1 LLILKWARAK
11 VVEGRKT
18 INILMVEDSAI
29 DAFLTREIL
38 SDSQNNV
45 YKISTVTDGFAALSF
60 LQGIN
65 GYEQSSQP
73 DLIILDLNL
82 PRMRGFD
89 FLAVIKKVP
98 ELKIIPVC
106 ILTTS
111 DSIEDIEKAQELGV
125 DCYLIKPLDLEKF
138 ETTFFGSN
146 AD

>member
-1 LLILKWARAK
+1 
-11 VVEGRKT
+11 VVEERKT

-29 DAFLTREIL
+29 DAFLAREIL
-38 SDSQNNV
+38 SDSRKNF
-45 YKISTVTDGFAALSF
+45 YKISTVTDGFEALSF

-65 GYEQSSQP
+65 GYEQSPQP

-82 PRMRGFD
+82 PRMHGFD

-138 ETTFFGSN
+138 ETTFFSSN